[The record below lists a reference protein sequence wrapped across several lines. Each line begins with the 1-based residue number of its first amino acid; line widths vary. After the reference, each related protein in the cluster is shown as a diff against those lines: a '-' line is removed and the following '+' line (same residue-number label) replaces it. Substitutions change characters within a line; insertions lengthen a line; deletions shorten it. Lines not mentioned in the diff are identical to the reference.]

1 MGQSGHIRDGEAHV
15 RHLRQSL
22 LFAGLDED
30 ALRVVAGEAR
40 LRRIKDGAYF
50 FHQGEPA
57 TVLYVLTEGRVKFTQ
72 VTPEGHGVLLRVIGP
87 GETFGAVAA
96 LGDADHPASA
106 QATGE
111 CAALGWGSE
120 TISDLMERFPRLALN
135 ALRFLAGRLKEFQ
148 DRYRE
153 LATQRVERRIAHA
166 LLRLARHV
174 GRQTEG
180 GTLIDLTLSR
190 QDIAEMSGTTLF
202 TVSRTLSGWESA
214 GIIKSGRERVLIL
227 KEDTLRGIAED
238 LPLVE

>member
-1 MGQSGHIRDGEAHV
+1 MNESVREGEAYV
-15 RHLRQSL
+15 RYLRQSL
-22 LFAGLDED
+22 LFAGLDD
-30 ALRVVAGEAR
+30 AALQSVAAAAR
-40 LRRIKDGAYF
+40 LRRIRDGAYF

-57 TVLYVLTEGRVKFTQ
+57 VVLYVLIEGRVKFTQ
-72 VTPEGHGVLLRVIGP
+72 VTAEGHGVLLRVIGP

-96 LGDADHPASA
+96 LGDAVHPASA

-111 CAALGWGSE
+111 CAALGWESE

-135 ALRFLAGRLKEFQ
+135 ALRFLAGRLQEFQ

-166 LLRLARHV
+166 LLRLASQV

-202 TVSRTLSGWESA
+202 TVSRTLSGWEGQ

-227 KEDTLRGIAED
+227 KMAELGAIAED
-238 LPLVE
+238 LPVGTID

>member
-87 GETFGAVAA
+87 PPRKLPGSVPLSVGGA
-96 LGDADHPASA
+96 
-106 QATGE
+106 
-111 CAALGWGSE
+111 
-120 TISDLMERFPRLALN
+120 RL
-135 ALRFLAGRLKEFQ
+135 
-148 DRYRE
+148 
-153 LATQRVERRIAHA
+153 LAT
-166 LLRLARHV
+166 
-174 GRQTEG
+174 
-180 GTLIDLTLSR
+180 
-190 QDIAEMSGTTLF
+190 
-202 TVSRTLSGWESA
+202 
-214 GIIKSGRERVLIL
+214 
-227 KEDTLRGIAED
+227 
-238 LPLVE
+238 

>member
-1 MGQSGHIRDGEAHV
+1 MGQSGHVRDGEAHV

-106 QATGE
+106 QATGA
-111 CAALGWGSE
+111 CAALGWESE

-180 GTLIDLTLSR
+180 GMLIDLTLSR

-202 TVSRTLSGWESA
+202 TVSRTLSGWEGT

-227 KEDTLRGIAED
+227 KSEELRAIAED